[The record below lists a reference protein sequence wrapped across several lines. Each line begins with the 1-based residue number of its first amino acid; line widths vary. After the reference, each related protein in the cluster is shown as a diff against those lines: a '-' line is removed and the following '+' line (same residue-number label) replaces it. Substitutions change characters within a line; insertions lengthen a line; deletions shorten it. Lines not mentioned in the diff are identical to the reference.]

1 MSIKLLPKPR
11 RAARPLFLIGVVVI
25 GAFMPS
31 GKVWATHETP
41 PGLKFT
47 CKPVPK
53 GAILDVR
60 DWRYLV
66 VDEDHRPRLNENGKQ
81 VEHRVGFRAH
91 DGLRFKDALR
101 ECMKTHKAIRRVDFT
116 SNGGAVSAAF
126 EIAQTIAEHG
136 FHTHVPA
143 GSQCVS
149 ACTLA
154 FLGGFRRTVD
164 LQGTYEVHSFSSY
177 GGEGAERFSEQV
189 LDLLLTMSKGLKK
202 PEDISD
208 EKVREAVKAIQD
220 FEASLERMTKNP
232 LAVSYMRKTLA
243 DHFRSQLTEIQRS
256 SALLARNWMQ
266 TVQERRVSARLMD
279 HVFATTIMGVRPL
292 TREELKDLSVIT
304 DEAPVTD

>member
-1 MSIKLLPKPR
+1 MKLLPKPCH
-11 RAARPLFLIGVVVI
+11 AARPLFLITVVVI

-60 DWRYLV
+60 DWVYLV
-66 VDEDHRPRLNENGKQ
+66 VDEHHRPVLNEKTGEQNKDT
-81 VEHRVGFRAH
+81 VGFKPG

-116 SNGGAVSAAF
+116 SGGGAVSAAF

-136 FHTHVPA
+136 LHTHVPA
-143 GSQCVS
+143 GSRCIS

-164 LQGTYEVHSFSSY
+164 PQGTYEVHSFSSY

-189 LDLLLTMSKGLKK
+189 LDLLLTTSKGLKK
-202 PEDISD
+202 PEDIPN
-208 EKVREAVKAIQD
+208 EKVREAVKAIKD
-220 FEASLERMTKNP
+220 FEASLERMTKNH
-232 LAVSYMRKTLA
+232 LAASYMQKTLT

-266 TVQERRVSARLMD
+266 TVQDRRVSARLMD

>member
-1 MSIKLLPKPR
+1 MRLLPKPCH
-11 RAARPLFLIGVVVI
+11 AARPLFLIGLVVMGV
-25 GAFMPS
+25 FVPS
-31 GKVWATHETP
+31 GKVWATQETP
-41 PGLKFT
+41 PGLKLT
-47 CKPVPK
+47 CRPVPK

-60 DWRYLV
+60 DWRYLA
-66 VDEDHRPRLNENGKQ
+66 VDENGKQ
-81 VEHRVGFRAH
+81 VEKSEGFGPA

-116 SNGGAVSAAF
+116 SGGGAVSAAF
-126 EIAQTIAEHG
+126 EIAQMIAEHG

-143 GSQCVS
+143 GSRCVS

-164 LQGTYEVHSFSSY
+164 PQGTYEVHSFSSY
-177 GGEGAERFSEQV
+177 SGNGATHFSKQV
-189 LDLLLTMSKGLKK
+189 LELLLTMSKGLKK
-202 PEDISD
+202 PEDIPD
-208 EKVREAVKAIQD
+208 EERREAVKAIKD
-220 FEASLERMTKNP
+220 FEASLERVTKNP
-232 LAVSYMRKTLA
+232 LAVSYMLQTLTL
-243 DHFRSQLTEIQRS
+243 HFRSQLTEIQRS
-256 SALLARNWMQ
+256 SALLARSWMQ

>member
-1 MSIKLLPKPR
+1 MKLLPKPR
-11 RAARPLFLIGVVVI
+11 HAARPLFLIGLVVI

-31 GKVWATHETP
+31 GKVWATQETP

-60 DWRYLV
+60 DWVYLV
-66 VDEDHRPRLNENGKQ
+66 VDENGKQ
-81 VEHRVGFRAH
+81 VEKSEGFGPA

-116 SNGGAVSAAF
+116 SDGGAVSAAF

-143 GSQCVS
+143 GSRCIS

-164 LQGTYEVHSFSSY
+164 PQGTYEVHSFSSY
-177 GGEGAERFSEQV
+177 SGNGATHFSKQV
-189 LDLLLTMSKGLKK
+189 LELLLTMSKGLKK
-202 PEDISD
+202 PEDIPD
-208 EKVREAVKAIQD
+208 EKPREAVKAIKD
-220 FEASLERMTKNP
+220 FEASLERVTKNP
-232 LAVSYMRKTLA
+232 LAESYILQTLTL
-243 DHFRSQLTEIQRS
+243 HFRSQLTEIQRS
-256 SALLARNWMQ
+256 SALLARNWME
-266 TVQERRVSARLMD
+266 TVQERRVSARLLD
-279 HVFATTIMGVRPL
+279 HVFATTIMGIRPL